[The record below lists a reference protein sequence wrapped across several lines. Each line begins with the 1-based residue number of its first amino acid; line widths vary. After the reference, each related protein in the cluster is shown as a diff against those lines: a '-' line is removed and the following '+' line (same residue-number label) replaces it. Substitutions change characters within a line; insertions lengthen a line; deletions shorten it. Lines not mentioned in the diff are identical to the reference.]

1 MEATDI
7 ERLFSGCLNIPFV
20 FTATI
25 GNALV
30 LGAIWGT
37 SALHS
42 AAYVLIF
49 SLALSD
55 LGVGL
60 ICQPSFVIRK
70 LFPGTLESNGLLE
83 RVFPSCFCSV
93 SLFTVTLI
101 GVDRYL
107 AVKLHLRYKELVT
120 AKRAVY
126 VSTAVWVG
134 STMVTFVFYLGSM
147 SSLQFFH
154 FFDCPIIVTCFFT
167 NIFVYRKLYR
177 VCRYQHA
184 KIQDQ
189 TVFQQ
194 DSGLSQRTANE
205 ARFRKSVKRM
215 TVIVFALIFCYLP
228 FWCYKALMVVHSYN
242 SKSPGF
248 SFTVTFLYINS
259 SINPALLSFQ
269 ITDLRL
275 AIKRMI
281 NQALDR

>member
-1 MEATDI
+1 MA
-7 ERLFSGCLNIPFV
+7 
-20 FTATI
+20 
-25 GNALV
+25 
-30 LGAIWGT
+30 
-37 SALHS
+37 
-42 AAYVLIF
+42 
-49 SLALSD
+49 
-55 LGVGL
+55 
-60 ICQPSFVIRK
+60 
-70 LFPGTLESNGLLE
+70 
-83 RVFPSCFCSV
+83 
-93 SLFTVTLI
+93 
-101 GVDRYL
+101 
-107 AVKLHLRYKELVT
+107 
-120 AKRAVY
+120 
-126 VSTAVWVG
+126 
-134 STMVTFVFYLGSM
+134 TFVFYLGSM

-259 SINPALLSFQ
+259 SINPALLYFQ

>member
-1 MEATDI
+1 MEGTDI

-25 GNALV
+25 GNVLV
-30 LGAIWGT
+30 LGAIWRT

-60 ICQPSFVIRK
+60 ICQPSFAIRK
-70 LFPGTLESNGLLE
+70 IFPGTLESNGLLE
-83 RVFPSCFCSV
+83 RVFPACFCSV

-107 AVKLHLRYKELVT
+107 AVKLHLRYKEMVT
-120 AKRAVY
+120 AKRTVY
-126 VSTAVWVG
+126 VSTAVWVA
-134 STMVTFVFYLGSM
+134 STMATLVFYLESM
-147 SSLQFFH
+147 NSLQVFQFFH
-154 FFDCPIIVTCFFT
+154 CPIIVTCFFT

-194 DSGLSQRTANE
+194 DSGLSQRNANE
-205 ARFRKSVKRM
+205 ARFKKSVKRM
-215 TVIVFALIFCYLP
+215 IFIVFALIFCYLP
-228 FWCYKALMVVHSYN
+228 FWCYKVLMAVHSYN
-242 SKSPGF
+242 SKPPGF
-248 SFTVTFLYINS
+248 TFTVTFLYINS
-259 SINPALLSFQ
+259 SINPALLYFQ

-275 AIKRMI
+275 AIKQMI
-281 NQALDR
+281 NQALDC